1 MTWKASAMKLKRFLK
16 GICMQSFLYTHHT
29 DLPIMLFQACFLVKH
44 IARLTCP
51 CNYTLCIYYI
61 LFVFESI
68 LHFLKVTVH
77 PKNENVYSPFQGTF
91 QDIDGFNRFGEI

>member
-1 MTWKASAMKLKRFLK
+1 MKLKRFLK

-44 IARLTCP
+44 IARLTCL
-51 CNYTLCIYYI
+51 CNYTLCIYCI

-77 PKNENVYSPFQGTF
+77 PKMKICIHSSKVPSK
-91 QDIDGFNRFGEI
+91 DIDGFNRFVEI